1 MQEWRTGRLAADRMT
16 PRRTAADP
24 DDAATNR
31 SRQDGSAGI
40 VIGQHGAR
48 DPSPAN
54 LALARLSPDPG
65 GVGLVDHPVRLPGP
79 EEVEFR
85 VALCGL
91 CGSDVVV
98 YDADPHFEWV
108 RPGTVL
114 GHESVGTVGRVG
126 LLIPEE
132 IAPGMRAVPV
142 SKVRCGRCS
151 ECAAGRV
158 EQCRRPATLGLGRH
172 GTACGRTIVP
182 WHCLV
187 PVPDGLPDTTA
198 VLVEP
203 TSVAWRAVVEVAQV
217 KAGERVAV
225 STTRAIGLLAALI
238 AKARGADVTMVGRPG
253 PEYEA
258 KRELAVRLGL
268 RSTTAPDPGRFDTW
282 VEASGSGKQLATAM
296 ASVRSGGKL
305 VLVAMYASGT
315 RQPVNAR
322 ARRDVDILTS
332 YSSVRA
338 DFEEAVGFLL
348 TVPQVGEQLITLF
361 PMDRAV
367 EALRLTARAA
377 ATEDGRPLI
386 KAVLQP
392 GA

>member
-1 MQEWRTGRLAADRMT
+1 VADETTGGRYDG
-16 PRRTAADP
+16 
-24 DDAATNR
+24 NR
-31 SRQDGSAGI
+31 HDGDRQD
-40 VIGQHGAR
+40 QGA
-48 DPSPAN
+48 AN
-54 LALARLSPDPG
+54 LALARTSPEPG

-98 YDADPHFEWV
+98 YDADPHFAWV

-114 GHESVGTVGRVG
+114 GHESVGIVGRVG
-126 LLIPEE
+126 LLVPED
-132 IAPGMRAVPV
+132 IAPGMRVVPV
-142 SKVRCGRCS
+142 STVACRRCS

-172 GTACGRTIVP
+172 GTAASRTIVP

-203 TSVAWRAVVEVAQV
+203 TSVAWRAVAEVAQV
-217 KAGERVAV
+217 EPGERVAV

-238 AKARGADVTMVGRPG
+238 AKARGADVTMAGLPG
-253 PEYEA
+253 PDQEA
-258 KRELAVRLGL
+258 KRELAARLGL
-268 RSTTAPDPGRFDTW
+268 RSTTAPDSGRFDTW

-296 ASVRSGGKL
+296 ASLRSGGKL

-315 RQPVNAR
+315 PQPVSTPAR
-322 ARRDVDILTS
+322 KDISILTS
-332 YSSVRA
+332 YSSARS
-338 DFEEAVGFLL
+338 DFEQAIGFLL
-348 TVPQVGEQLITLF
+348 TVPDIGEQLITLF

-367 EALRLTARAA
+367 DALQLTACAA

-386 KAVLQP
+386 KAVLKP
-392 GA
+392 DS

>member
-1 MQEWRTGRLAADRMT
+1 MADEQDDAQDGGGRNGGRLGGA
-16 PRRTAADP
+16 P
-24 DDAATNR
+24 DQGPT
-31 SRQDGSAGI
+31 
-40 VIGQHGAR
+40 
-48 DPSPAN
+48 N
-54 LALARLSPDPG
+54 LALARTSTEPG

-79 EEVEFR
+79 EEVEFQ

-98 YDADPHFEWV
+98 YDADPHFAWV

-126 LLIPEE
+126 LLVPEE
-132 IAPGMRAVPV
+132 IAPGMRVVPV

-158 EQCRRPATLGLGRH
+158 EQCRRPTTLGLGRH
-172 GTACGRTIVP
+172 GMACGLTIVP

-203 TSVAWRAVVEVAQV
+203 TSVAWRAVAEVAQV
-217 KAGERVAV
+217 QPGERVAV

-238 AKARGADVTMVGRPG
+238 AKARGAEVTMVGRPD
-253 PEYEA
+253 PEQEA
-258 KRELAVRLGL
+258 RRELAVRLGL
-268 RSTTAPDPGRFDTW
+268 RSTTAPDPDRFDTW
-282 VEASGSGKQLATAM
+282 VEASGSGKQLTTAM
-296 ASVRSGGKL
+296 ASLRSGGKL

-315 RQPVNAR
+315 AQPVSAR
-322 ARRDVDILTS
+322 ARKDISILTS
-332 YSSVRA
+332 YSSVRS
-338 DFEEAVGFLL
+338 DFEQAIGFLL
-348 TVPQVGEQLITLF
+348 TVPRVGEQLITLF

-367 EALRLTARAA
+367 EALRLTSQPHS
-377 ATEDGRPLI
+377 TVGGKPLI
-386 KAVLQP
+386 KAVLHP
-392 GA
+392 RHVTI

>member
-1 MQEWRTGRLAADRMT
+1 MHGACHPAPKAQGNLRSEKGSRGGAA
-16 PRRTAADP
+16 AAGE
-24 DDAATNR
+24 
-31 SRQDGSAGI
+31 QDGEGKDGSW
-40 VIGQHGAR
+40 R
-48 DPSPAN
+48 EPAAHN
-54 LALARLSPDPG
+54 LAPARTSAEPG
-65 GVGLVDHPVRLPGP
+65 GVGLGDHPVRLPGP

-98 YDADPHFEWV
+98 YDADPHFAWV

-126 LLIPEE
+126 LLVPEG

-142 SKVRCGRCS
+142 SKVRCGRCT

-172 GTACGRTIVP
+172 GTAAGRTIVP

-198 VLVEP
+198 VLAEP
-203 TSVAWRAVVEVAQV
+203 ASVAWRAVAEVAQV
-217 KAGERVAV
+217 QADERVAV

-238 AKARGADVTMVGRPG
+238 ARSRGADVTMVGRPG
-253 PEYEA
+253 PGHEA
-258 KRELAVRLGL
+258 KRELADRLGL
-268 RSTTAPDPGRFDTW
+268 KSTTAPDPGRFDTW

-296 ASVRSGGKL
+296 ASLRPGGKL

-315 RQPVNAR
+315 PQPVSAR
-322 ARRDVDILTS
+322 ARKDISILAS
-332 YSSVRA
+332 YSSVRS
-338 DFEEAVGFLL
+338 DFDQAIEFLL
-348 TVPQVGEQLITLF
+348 TVPRVGEQLITLF

-386 KAVLQP
+386 KAVLRP